1 MTMTAQLAP
10 GDRFYYT
17 GDMANEEGEGTIAAV
32 INNEWGTNYRCVF
45 DDPARTP
52 FVVTPAAFVPGPGR
66 RFWPLREWEEDRA
79 AKIAAFRASYAPKE
93 ARP

>member
-1 MTMTAQLAP
+1 MTAQLAP

-45 DDPARTP
+45 DDPDRAP
-52 FVVTPAAFVPGPGR
+52 FIVTPAAFAPGPGR
-66 RFWPLREWEEDRA
+66 RFWPLWEWEEDRA